1 MQLNL
6 TVNKNLNIRKLH
18 IIKCPVISFFSRL
31 LTPCPTFP
39 NSSNTH
45 PRHSVLCEAS
55 SSAIQPTSTCEACG
69 NRCCV
74 MSEMAKAPT
83 MRSWTNN
90 PACPERGSQL
100 VPDMGRFP
108 YYDHPIQMVFPRW
121 MWQFDNLAG
130 WKSHLC
136 PIGNASTNGENSVPR
151 QHKGN
156 IHHRNINHISL
167 PRLGEPRNKE
177 INAAT
182 VIVLTA
188 TGLQHISKE
197 QLQGDVEIDNFNP
210 P

>member
-1 MQLNL
+1 MSC
-6 TVNKNLNIRKLH
+6 H
-18 IIKCPVISFFSRL
+18 ILLFKAPNPHVQPSQTLQAHIPGTSFFVRHQVL
-31 LTPCPTFP
+31 Q
-39 NSSNTH
+39 SNQL
-45 PRHSVLCEAS
+45 PPAKLV
-55 SSAIQPTSTCEACG
+55 G

-90 PACPERGSQL
+90 PAYPERGSQL

-108 YYDHPIQMVFPRW
+108 YYDHPIQMVLPRW

-156 IHHRNINHISL
+156 QSHLTTSPWWATEQRNQ
-167 PRLGEPRNKE
+167 RRNGHCPYCYRV
-177 INAAT
+177 AT
-182 VIVLTA
+182 Y
-188 TGLQHISKE
+188 
-197 QLQGDVEIDNFNP
+197 
-210 P
+210 